1 MRKYMPLLGLMLLL
15 ALLFPN
21 SASAREPYY
30 TFYLDHGTGGASN
43 RLYYMQDIYATGM
56 SVANEGKFSLS
67 GPSDLYIDGN
77 DQLFVADTGNN
88 RIVVFDREGHFLREI
103 GGQEGKSA
111 LNAPEGVFV
120 TSEGEMYVADTGNRR
135 IAVFDAQGK
144 FVKEFQKPVNS
155 LVPKSFYFVPVKIVV
170 DARGMMYIVSK
181 GSYQG
186 LVRIDKYGEFTGFLG
201 GNKASVTL
209 LDRIKKAIFTEE
221 QMAQESRKLPQELS
235 NITLDHSGFLFTATL
250 GVTADQVKKLTAGG
264 QNRLSDSG
272 VITGSDQIVDIAAD
286 TRDFY
291 YVLDRKV
298 TGDED
303 IDSMISVFSPQG
315 LELFTFGSV
324 RKQSERRG
332 VLSYP
337 ASIGI
342 DSKDRLW
349 VLDSDLNMLQ
359 AYDRTAFGKA
369 ILDAASDYYM
379 GDYEKGADNWRKVSM
394 LNETI
399 NLTYLGLGEAAQKE
413 GRVVE
418 AMRDFKISYDVE
430 GYSEAFWTY
439 RMDWLERNF
448 GYLVAAMAGL
458 WLAYRFGIRRLIHYY
473 LVRTPEALK
482 GITRDLRDCGYTML
496 HPYEGFYRIKGRNVS
511 YWSLLI
517 ILLLVTGVKLA
528 SMYGS
533 GYIFNPVD
541 LRRIQPWTELLIFF
555 VPVFTW
561 VIANYLVST
570 VKDGEGRFREV
581 LQASVFALLPYAL
594 LSVPVILLTNILVLE
609 EGILVSSIT
618 SIMWLWVVLLF
629 FVSSQV
635 IHNFDFIENF
645 KNSAITVGTI
655 GIIWLFVVISAGLT
669 FNLSDFIYQL
679 YKEVAFLG

>member
-1 MRKYMPLLGLMLLL
+1 MRKYMPLLGLVLLL
-15 ALLFPN
+15 AMLFPTA
-21 SASAREPYY
+21 ASAREPYY
-30 TFYLDHGTGGASN
+30 TFYLDHGTGGARD

-56 SVANEGKFSLS
+56 TVTNVGEHALS
-67 GPSDLYIDGN
+67 GPSDLFIDSN

-88 RIVVFDREGHFLREI
+88 RIVVFDRNGRFLRVV

-120 TSEGEMYVADTGNRR
+120 TSKGEIYVADTGNRR
-135 IAVFDAQGK
+135 VAVFDAEGT
-144 FVKEFQKPVNS
+144 FVKEFQKPTNS
-155 LVPKSFYFVPVKIVV
+155 LVPKSFYFVPVKMAV

-186 LVRIDKYGEFTGFLG
+186 LVRVDKNGEFTGFLG

-209 LDRIKKAIFTEE
+209 LDRVKKAIFTEE
-221 QMAQESRKLPQELS
+221 QMAQENKKLPHELS
-235 NITLDHSGFLFTATL
+235 NITLDHSGFLFTTTL
-250 GVTADQVKKLTAGG
+250 GVKSDQVKKLTAGG
-264 QNRLSDSG
+264 QNRLSNSG
-272 VITGSDQIVDIAAD
+272 LISGSDQIVDVTAD
-286 TRDFY
+286 SRDFY

-298 TGDED
+298 TGDDD
-303 IDSMISVFSPQG
+303 IDSMISVFSPEGSQ
-315 LELFTFGSV
+315 LFTFGSV

-337 ASIGI
+337 SSIGI

-359 AYDRTAFGKA
+359 AYDRTAFGNA
-369 ILDAASDYYM
+369 ILDAAADYYV
-379 GDYEKGADNWRKVSM
+379 GDYEKGADNWRKVSS

-399 NLTYLGLGEAAQKE
+399 NLTYLALGEVAQKE
-413 GRVVE
+413 GHTVE
-418 AMRDFKISYDVE
+418 AMRDFKTSYDVE
-430 GYSEAFWTY
+430 GYSEAFWSY
-439 RMDWLERNF
+439 RMNWIERNF
-448 GYLVAAMAGL
+448 GYLVAAIVGF
-458 WLAYRFGIRRLIHYY
+458 WLIYRFGIKRFIRYY
-473 LVRTPEALK
+473 LVHTPEFLK

-517 ILLLVTGVKLA
+517 ILLLVTAVKLA
-528 SMYGS
+528 SLYWS
-533 GYIFNPVD
+533 GYIFHPVD
-541 LRRIQPWTELLIFF
+541 LRQIRPWSELLFFF

-561 VIANYLVST
+561 IIANYLVST

-581 LQASVFALLPYAL
+581 LQASIFALLPYAL
-594 LSVPVILLTNILVLE
+594 LSIPIIAFTNILVLE

-618 SIMWLWVVLLF
+618 SIMWIWVVLLF

-635 IHNFDFIENF
+635 IHNFDFIENS
-645 KNSAITVGTI
+645 KNSAITIGTI
-655 GIIWLFVVISAGLT
+655 GVIWLFVVISAGLT